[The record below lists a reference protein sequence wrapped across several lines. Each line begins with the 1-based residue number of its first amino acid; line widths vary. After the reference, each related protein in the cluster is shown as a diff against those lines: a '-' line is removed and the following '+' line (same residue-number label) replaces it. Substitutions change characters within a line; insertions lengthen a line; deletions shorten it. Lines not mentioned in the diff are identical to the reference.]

1 MNKNKLLKA
10 VLIVLVLFA
19 VLDAGV
25 IAVIQL
31 APHYVYVTVE
41 EAISITP
48 NSINPRLYVGESGT
62 ANFTIHNAA
71 NVNIPLNVTAKV
83 TAYPTNGTA
92 TDLSLTYLSVI
103 TAAPGDNI
111 LTIQFSLTTGAIS
124 GNYTITVTA
133 TRV

>member
-1 MNKNKLLKA
+1 MNTNKLKA
-10 VLIVLVLFA
+10 ILIVLLLFA
-19 VLDAGV
+19 VLDAAA
-25 IAVIQL
+25 IAITQL

-48 NSINPRLYVGESGT
+48 NSINPSLYVGESGT
-62 ANFTIHNAA
+62 ANFTLHNAA
-71 NVNIPLNVTAKV
+71 NVNIPINVTAKV

-92 TDLSLTYLSVI
+92 TDLSLTYLSII

-111 LTIQFSLTTGAIS
+111 LEIQFSLTTGAIA

>member
-10 VLIVLVLFA
+10 ILIVLLLFA
-19 VLDAGV
+19 LLDLTA

-31 APHYVYVTVE
+31 TPHYVYVTVE

-48 NSINPRLYVGESGT
+48 SFLTPTLYVGESGT

-71 NVNIPLNVTAKV
+71 NVNIPINVTAKV

-92 TDLSLTYLSVI
+92 TDLSLTYPSVI
-103 TAAPGDNI
+103 TAKPGDNI
-111 LTIQFSLTTGAIS
+111 LAIKFSLTTGAIP

-133 TRV
+133 KRV

>member
-1 MNKNKLLKA
+1 MNKNKLLKPI
-10 VLIVLVLFA
+10 LIVLLLFA
-19 VLDAGV
+19 AFDVGV

-31 APHYVYVTVE
+31 SPHYVYVTVE

-48 NSINPRLYVGESGT
+48 SFLTPTLYVGESGT

-83 TAYPTNGTA
+83 TAYPINGTA

>member
-10 VLIVLVLFA
+10 ALIVLVLFA
-19 VLDAGV
+19 LANAAA

-31 APHYVYVTVE
+31 SPHYVYVTVE

-48 NSINPRLYVGESGT
+48 SFLTPTLYVGESGT
-62 ANFTIHNAA
+62 ANFTVHNAA

-83 TAYPTNGTA
+83 TVYPTNATA
-92 TDLSLTYLSVI
+92 TDLALTYPSVI

-111 LTIQFSLTTGAIS
+111 LAIQFSLTTGAIA
-124 GNYTITVTA
+124 GNYTITVTT